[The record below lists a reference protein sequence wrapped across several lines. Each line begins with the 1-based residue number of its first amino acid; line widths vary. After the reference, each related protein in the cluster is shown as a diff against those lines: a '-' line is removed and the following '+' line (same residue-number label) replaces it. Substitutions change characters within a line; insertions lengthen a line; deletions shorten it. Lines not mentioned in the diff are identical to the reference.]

1 MIDVRLD
8 TLPQD
13 LPWSTIGRRL
23 VCKECGAAELVR
35 RRVRALGGAGRLCQ
49 DRRRV
54 GRWSVSKAESHV
66 FQCLVNGTAA
76 PALSC
81 QFGTM
86 FTEPAGWPDLYRETQ
101 RSLPV
106 HRQGLSC

>member
-49 DRRRV
+49 EGSV
-54 GRWSVSKAESHV
+54 GGQ
-66 FQCLVNGTAA
+66 FQK
-76 PALSC
+76 LSLT
-81 QFGTM
+81 FSS
-86 FTEPAGWPDLYRETQ
+86 A
-101 RSLPV
+101 S
-106 HRQGLSC
+106 

>member
-35 RRVRALGGAGRLCQ
+35 RRVRALGGAPGGFVRIGEGS
-49 DRRRV
+49 V
-54 GRWSVSKAESHV
+54 GGQ
-66 FQCLVNGTAA
+66 FQK
-76 PALSC
+76 LSLT
-81 QFGTM
+81 FSS
-86 FTEPAGWPDLYRETQ
+86 A
-101 RSLPV
+101 S
-106 HRQGLSC
+106 